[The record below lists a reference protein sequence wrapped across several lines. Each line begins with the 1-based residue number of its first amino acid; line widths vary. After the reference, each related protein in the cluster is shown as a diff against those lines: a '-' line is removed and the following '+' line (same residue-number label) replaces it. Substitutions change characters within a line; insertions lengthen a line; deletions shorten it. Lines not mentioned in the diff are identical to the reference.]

1 MILKVIEKRVT
12 AKKKVK
18 GKIKKIK
25 YNNKRH
31 FKGTAPNKVESY
43 AAGIMSKHKV

>member
-1 MILKVIEKRVT
+1 MRE
-12 AKKKVK
+12 VK
-18 GKIKKIK
+18 GKTKKIK
-25 YNNKRH
+25 YNNKTWG